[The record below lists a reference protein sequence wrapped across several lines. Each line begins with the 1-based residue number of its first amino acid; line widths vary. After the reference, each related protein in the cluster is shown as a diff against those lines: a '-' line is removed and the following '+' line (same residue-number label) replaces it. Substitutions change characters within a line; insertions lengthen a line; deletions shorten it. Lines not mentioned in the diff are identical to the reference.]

1 MTQAPR
7 EMVSHL
13 YDDNQRSW
21 AQALMRQGKSALEAA
36 VLLNIPGSTVGNWFQ
51 RWRVVGRE
59 TEDRELYD
67 DDYRIARKAGG
78 IIHEG
83 LDQLQGRDDVYK
95 FLVPLNIIRGTSED
109 KILKRQE
116 PKYGLM
122 VKATGPIVIVTNAQA
137 PAIEGECT
145 DVTGE
150 NLVTDGE

>member
-13 YDDNQRSW
+13 YSDEQRSQ
-21 AQALMRQGKSALEAA
+21 AQALMRQGKTALAA
-36 VLLNIPGSTVGNWFQ
+36 ADELGIPDRTVSNWFE
-51 RWRVVGRE
+51 RWRAVARE

-67 DDYRIARKAGG
+67 DDYRIARKSGG

-95 FLVPLNIIRGTSED
+95 FLVPLNIIRGTSVD

-116 PKYGLM
+116 PKYGLSI
-122 VKATGPIVIVTNAQA
+122 KATGPIVIVTNAQA
-137 PAIEGECT
+137 PVIEGECT
-145 DVTGE
+145 DVTPA
-150 NLVTDGE
+150 LTDGE